1 MVKVV
6 EVRKLRIFLFSKCEK
21 GFEDKHWLSFLQVFF
36 IIVYFTCAL
45 FRIEEWW
52 RSELVEHKQ
61 NTAINFRQNSILVDS
76 VIFFESVHLFL
87 RFSNK
92 LTRYEKMEIRVL
104 LRTQA
109 RVWLVYSGWGRIF
122 CVILKNL
129 KNFRK
134 KMIYKSVIWRMADIL
149 EGISLAKEKFMWLLT
164 VISMLPHCLRV
175 IGLIV
180 TKRLK

>member
-1 MVKVV
+1 MEQWILIGLCNLGFMVKVV

-87 RFSNK
+87 RFSKK
-92 LTRYEKMEIRVL
+92 LTRYEKMEIRVFTSHSSKSL
-104 LRTQA
+104 I
-109 RVWLVYSGWGRIF
+109 SIF
-122 CVILKNL
+122 
-129 KNFRK
+129 
-134 KMIYKSVIWRMADIL
+134 RM
-149 EGISLAKEKFMWLLT
+149 G
-164 VISMLPHCLRV
+164 
-175 IGLIV
+175 
-180 TKRLK
+180 